1 MIADN
6 LSSIRERIARAS
18 ERAGRNPDEVRIV
31 AAAKTQ
37 PIDKIREA
45 VSAGVRILAHN
56 YVQEAA
62 EHIEALASEDVEW
75 HMIGHLQKNKA
86 GKAVDL
92 FRVIETVDDERLV
105 EALQRRADA
114 AGKTIDVLVQ
124 VNIAEEPQKSGV
136 AREDARAL
144 IKSVRSQPNVR
155 LRGLMTMPPFFDEPE
170 RARPYFAALREM
182 RDRFLEDGV
191 LEPDMRELSMGMTGD
206 FEAAVEE
213 GATLVRIGTA
223 LFGPRTR

>member
-6 LSSIRERIARAS
+6 CASIRKRIAQAA

-45 VSAGVRILAHN
+45 VSAGIRILAHN

-136 AREDARAL
+136 AQEDARAL
-144 IKSVRSQPNVR
+144 IESVRSQPNVR
-155 LRGLMTMPPFFDEPE
+155 LRGLMTMPPFFDDPK

-182 RDRFLEDGV
+182 RDRFVDEGV
-191 LEPDMRELSMGMTGD
+191 LEPDARELSMGMTGD